1 MKSFSIIAFA
11 LVALVASSTAV
22 PLLNPPVDTT
32 ELQARIDIY
41 NDFLSGLFSG
51 LVQTTFGSVSN
62 FLNQLIT
69 ENPLGV
75 GKRDVEESRI
85 EALTFIYENI
95 LQDLFSGLV
104 SNTFGHLTNTLT
116 NLIQTNPLGLGKRE
130 TQEDLAARVE
140 ALSFLYDNILSD
152 LFSGLVSN
160 TFNHLSSTLL
170 NLIQTNPL
178 GVGKRDVEESR
189 IEALTFIYENILQ
202 DLFSGLVSN
211 TFGHLTNTLTNLIQ
225 TNPLGL
231 GKRSI
236 DLQQI
241 QTLLAPFASNL
252 VEKLKNLAQQAI
264 GALTN
269 PTKLAQVL
277 LAVVIEIKSTF
288 TTLTQQLSPIV
299 PQSLINEVSNV
310 LAAAQS
316 TLIYWASGLAGSL
329 GPVIGP
335 FRP

>member
-1 MKSFSIIAFA
+1 MRSFSIIAIA
-11 LVALVASSTAV
+11 LVALVASSSAA
-22 PLLNPPVDTT
+22 PLLNQPADTT

-41 NDFLSGLFSG
+41 NDFLAGLFSG

-75 GKRDVEESRI
+75 GKRDLEQPRI

-95 LQDLFSGLV
+95 LQDLFEGLV
-104 SNTFGHLTNTLT
+104 TNAFGHLSSTLT

-130 TQEDLAARVE
+130 TQDDLVARVD
-140 ALSFLYDNILSD
+140 ALSFLYDNILAD
-152 LFSGLVSN
+152 LFSGLVGN
-160 TFNHLSSTLL
+160 TLNHLSNTLL

-178 GVGKRDVEESR
+178 GVGKR
-189 IEALTFIYENILQ
+189 
-202 DLFSGLVSN
+202 
-211 TFGHLTNTLTNLIQ
+211 
-225 TNPLGL
+225 
-231 GKRSI
+231 SI

-241 QTLLAPFASNL
+241 QTLLAPLASNL
-252 VEKLKNLAQQAI
+252 VQKLQNLAQQGVA
-264 GALTN
+264 ALAD
-269 PTKLAQVL
+269 PTKLAQLL

-288 TTLTQQLSPIV
+288 TTLSQQLSPIV
-299 PQSLINEVSNV
+299 PQTMLNEVSHV

-316 TLIYWASGLAGSL
+316 ALIYWASGLAGSL